1 MKART
6 SFSTSDVLNNTA
18 IIQFQYMK
26 TSTSLNIT
34 LVDDDPFCLSYYE
47 QYLTSLGFQ
56 HITVFDNG
64 TDCVSNLTR
73 QTDIVF
79 VDYQMDMLNGMDV
92 LKEIKRFNPDIY
104 VVFISGQEEVQ
115 VALDAFRN
123 GAFDYIVKG
132 KNDII
137 KIAGVLN
144 KIIQSREV
152 IELAGSMNRSY

>member
-1 MKART
+1 
-6 SFSTSDVLNNTA
+6 
-18 IIQFQYMK
+18 MK